1 MADQPEITITEIVVT
16 HPQGFGGHEF
26 EYESDT
32 DLFRCT
38 RCGKFEVVVRQ
49 PDGSILECQPTPPP
63 ADEPADQRSRE
74 AARRLDEIVIELDAN
89 DTAYQQALR
98 DNAFDLARDLER
110 AMVSLQQEE
119 SRLLA
124 ELFQL
129 GKRVT
134 DKGMGQ

>member
-1 MADQPEITITEIVVT
+1 MGESEVDQ
-16 HPQGFGGHEF
+16 
-26 EYESDT
+26 
-32 DLFRCT
+32 
-38 RCGKFEVVVRQ
+38 
-49 PDGSILECQPTPPP
+49 
-63 ADEPADQRSRE
+63 
-74 AARRLDEIVIELDAN
+74 RLDELVIELDAN

-129 GKRVT
+129 GERVT
-134 DKGMGQ
+134 GKGMGQ